1 MADFEKKF
9 ESDAKLPKACID
21 RVIQNNLPPSISIS
35 KELRFSLLNYGVAFV
50 QFISIGA
57 YEMCEK
63 KKKKTITPEHIFQAL
78 TKFGFVKYVSECEE
92 TLREYQSLANKRP
105 SKKNALEDSGLT
117 MEELL
122 DKQKELFEKAREQM
136 DKSVLYESDSE

>member
-21 RVIQNNLPPSISIS
+21 RVVLNTLPSNISIS
-35 KELRFSLLNYGVAFV
+35 KDQRFSLLDYGVAFV

-63 KKKKTITPEHIFQAL
+63 KRKKTITPEHIFQAL
-78 TKFGFVKYVSECEE
+78 KKLGFENYVDKCEE
-92 TLREYQSLANKRP
+92 TFKEYQSLASKRP

-117 MEELL
+117 MKELL
-122 DKQKELFEKAREQM
+122 DKQKELFQKAKEQM
-136 DKSVLYESDSE
+136 DKSVLDENDSE